1 MIARCRA
8 KCWIIQL
15 KEEVSNL
22 SLPNTQRGMKG
33 HIVIYPQQ
41 PSRIAQLLPPSL
53 DEITDPICVLFVGAK
68 PPTPEWLKEHAKPLT
83 VRPQKV
89 RAALKW
95 LQKHNRLYKDIVVN
109 EDMLQAMPD
118 KYVLP
123 VQIEHILPS
132 ESDDSRT
139 SRYDVPSFA
148 LYPTLDEAGPPKEVR
163 WENVVITDVEA
174 SASSNQL
181 RDAALK
187 HVKAGG
193 GYVTIPHDPNPVNE
207 FMNPDLFPLIYP
219 TLFPYGMGGFQDKH
233 RESSLS
239 TARHIKQLFQLS
251 DRRFQ
256 EHYSFLFTAFNIVT
270 ESCCG

>member
-15 KEEVSNL
+15 KEESSNI

-33 HIVIYPQQ
+33 HIVIYPQR
-41 PSRIAQLLPPSL
+41 PSRIAQLLPPAL

-89 RAALKW
+89 RTALKW
-95 LQKHNRLYKDIVVN
+95 LQQHNRLYKDVILN
-109 EDMLQAMPD
+109 EEVLSSMPD

-123 VQIEHILPS
+123 VQIEHIVPS
-132 ESDDSRT
+132 EFDDART
-139 SRYDVPSFA
+139 SRYDVPAFGVSPA
-148 LYPTLDEAGPPKEVR
+148 SDDAVEPREVC
-163 WENVVITDVEA
+163 WENVVISDVDA

-181 RDAALK
+181 REAALN

-193 GYVTIPHDPNPVNE
+193 GYVTVPHDPTPANE

-219 TLFPYGMGGFQDKH
+219 TLFPYGIGGFQDKH
-233 RESSLS
+233 RVSPLS
-239 TARHIKQLFQLS
+239 TARHIKHL
-251 DRRFQ
+251 
-256 EHYSFLFTAFNIVT
+256 
-270 ESCCG
+270 